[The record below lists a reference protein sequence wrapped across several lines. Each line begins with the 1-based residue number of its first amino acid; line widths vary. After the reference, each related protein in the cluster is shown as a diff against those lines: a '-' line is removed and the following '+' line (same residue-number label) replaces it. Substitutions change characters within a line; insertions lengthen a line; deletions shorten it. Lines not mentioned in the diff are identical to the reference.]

1 MSINYAEKPIIEMKD
16 IVKDFPGVR
25 ALAGITFDVYKGEIH
40 CLIGENG
47 SGKSTLMKIL
57 SGAYTPTAGTII
69 IDGKQYDSLTPALSR
84 DLGINIV
91 YQESDLVP
99 P

>member
-47 SGKSTLMKIL
+47 SGKSHFDEDFIRRIY
-57 SGAYTPTAGTII
+57 AYC
-69 IDGKQYDSLTPALSR
+69 R
-84 DLGINIV
+84 NHNH
-91 YQESDLVP
+91 
-99 P
+99 